1 MDLDT
6 TKADDSGQ
14 TNVALFMRG
23 LDGRD
28 HPALDTRVR
37 TGVAYDTNTKR
48 WTKTLKANSSTSDE

>member
-6 TKADDSGQ
+6 TKANRGQ
-14 TNVALFMRG
+14 TDVVRFMRG

-37 TGVAYDTNTKR
+37 TGVAYDINTKR
-48 WTKTLKANSSTSDE
+48 WTRTLKANSSASDE